1 MHSPKLKKCRVRIK
15 GTHCASCEVLI
26 EREFKKI
33 PGVEKV
39 NVNHVT
45 GEARLQCHEI
55 PDVEVLS
62 LQIQP
67 HGYTAL
73 PWEETPSPSEEKK
86 SSKHYF
92 EIGGVFLLVVAAYLI
107 LRQFDLIPKSLSIT
121 DNMSYG
127 IVFLIGLV
135 AAMST
140 CIAVTGGL
148 LLAVASKYNELN
160 PGLSGVQKFKP
171 HIFFNIGRIVSY
183 TILGGAVGALGSIFT
198 LSPVTNGILT
208 IVASLVMILL
218 GLQLLKLFPRLG
230 RFQPH
235 MPKFL
240 ANPIHNLASSQNRS
254 ASFLLGAGT
263 FFLPC
268 GFTQALQLYVLSQGS
283 FTKGALTMLIFSLGT
298 LPALVSLGA
307 ITSFAKGAFQR
318 YFLKFAGVVVILV
331 GVLSVRNGFALTGLS
346 ASLSAAASA
355 SRELASGANK
365 SAADKTG
372 KNKGQEAT
380 VPIIDGRQIAE
391 MKVKGLKY
399 EPSQFTVV
407 KGIPVEWRVDGRE
420 AGGCA
425 SVLTAGSIG
434 ITEYLP
440 KDSVSVIEFTPTT
453 TGKIPFSCSMGM
465 TTRGAAFKVIENTAS
480 EVQPQNTVSP
490 DQNVQLNTAPQKL
503 DVTPPRNDSDGS
515 PSSYSGEIQK
525 VSMAVTREKGFWPPE
540 IEVKK
545 SIPVELTMDV
555 QVDLGGCMST
565 AVIPDYKVTQLLKLG
580 ENKITFTPTETGK
593 VTMMCPMGVKMG
605 TFNVIES

>member
-1 MHSPKLKKCRVRIK
+1 MYVQ

-26 EREFKKI
+26 EREFKKV

-39 NVNHVT
+39 DVNHAT
-45 GEARLQCHEI
+45 GEARLHCTEL
-55 PDVEVLS
+55 PDVTQLNEK
-62 LQIQP
+62 IKP
-67 HGYTAL
+67 HGYTAF
-73 PWEETPSPSEEKK
+73 PWDEKPSTETKNSRR
-86 SSKHYF
+86 HYF
-92 EIGGVFLLVVAAYLI
+92 EISAIFLFVLAAFLI
-107 LRQFDLIPKSLSIT
+107 LRQFDLLPKGFAIT
-121 DNMSYG
+121 ENMSYG
-127 IVFLIGLV
+127 IVFMIGLV

-148 LLAVASKYNELN
+148 LLAAAAKYNELH
-160 PGLSGVQKFKP
+160 PGLSASERFKP
-171 HIFFNIGRIVSY
+171 HLYFNAGRIVSY
-183 TILGGAVGALGSIFT
+183 TVLGGLVGAVGSLFT
-198 LSPVTNGILT
+198 LSAVTNGILT
-208 IVASLVMILL
+208 IIASAVMILL
-218 GLQLLKLFPRLG
+218 GLQLLKLFPKLG

-240 ANPIHNLASSQNRS
+240 ANPIHNMAQSQNRF

-283 FTKGALTMLIFSLGT
+283 FTTGALTMLIFSLGT

-307 ITSFAKGAFQR
+307 ITSFAKGAFHS

-331 GVLSVRNGFALTGLS
+331 GILSVRNGFALTGIS
-346 ASLSAAASA
+346 ASLSAAATA
-355 SRELASGANK
+355 SRELASGNDTQPQA
-365 SAADKTG
+365 S
-372 KNKGQEAT
+372 EPT
-380 VPIIDGRQIAE
+380 VPIVDGRQIAE
-391 MKVKGLKY
+391 MKVKGLSY
-399 EPSQFTVV
+399 TPSQFTIV

-425 SVLTAGSIG
+425 SVLTAPSIG

-440 KDSVSVIEFTPTT
+440 SDSVSVIEFTPTT

-465 TTRGAAFKVIENTAS
+465 TTRGAAFTVIEKPVEEPSAPS
-480 EVQPQNTVSP
+480 AVPQNEIKPQSEQTTP
-490 DQNVQLNTAPQKL
+490 DTTDAAQ
-503 DVTPPRNDSDGS
+503 
-515 PSSYSGEIQK
+515 GEIQK
-525 VSMAVTREKGFWPPE
+525 VAMAVTRDRGFWPPE
-540 IEVKK
+540 IEVKNN
-545 SIPVELTMDV
+545 IPVELTMDV

-580 ENKITFTPTETGK
+580 ENIINFTPTETGK